1 MFLGIDTSCYTT
13 SLAVLDNQGRLL
25 ADERKLLP
33 VAAGSRGL
41 RQSEG
46 VFLHLQHLPQLAEAV
61 AARLGPLQLAAV
73 GVSSRPRPVEGS
85 YMPVFVAGTS
95 FARALAAACGAP
107 CLQLSHQEGHL
118 LAGMWSAG
126 FAADEFYALHVSG
139 GTTELLAVK
148 AGDTLQ
154 IAQLG
159 GTADLHAGQFIDR
172 TGVALGLP
180 FPAGPHLEAL
190 AKTAVQPA
198 PVPVSVKGSMLSFS
212 GPESH
217 VQRLLAGGRADR
229 AAVARGVEH
238 CIAESLR
245 RIIRHAGQK
254 HGTRPVLF
262 VGGVMANHYICSYL
276 AEHLPERCIFADTA
290 YAGDNAVGA
299 AYYARQKVNK
309 K

>member
-33 VAAGSRGL
+33 VAAGRRGL

-46 VFLHLQHLPQLAEAV
+46 VFLHLQHLPPLMEALAAQ
-61 AARLGPLQLAAV
+61 LGPLSLSAV

-85 YMPVFVAGTS
+85 YMPVFTAGTS
-95 FARALAAACGAP
+95 FARVLAATCGIP

-118 LAGMWSAG
+118 LAGMWSIG
-126 FAADEFYALHVSG
+126 FTADGFYALHVSG
-139 GTTELLAVK
+139 GTTELLAVQT
-148 AGDTLQ
+148 GDTLQ
-154 IAQLG
+154 ITLVG
-159 GTADLHAGQFIDR
+159 GTQDLHAGQFIDR

-190 AKTAVQPA
+190 AKTAAQAVQIPI
-198 PVPVSVKGSMLSFS
+198 SVKDCMLSFS

-217 VQRLLAGGRADR
+217 VQRLLADGKADR

-238 CIAESLR
+238 CIAKSLR
-245 RIIRHAGQK
+245 RIICHAG
-254 HGTRPVLF
+254 H
-262 VGGVMANHYICSYL
+262 
-276 AEHLPERCIFADTA
+276 E
-290 YAGDNAVGA
+290 
-299 AYYARQKVNK
+299 
-309 K
+309 